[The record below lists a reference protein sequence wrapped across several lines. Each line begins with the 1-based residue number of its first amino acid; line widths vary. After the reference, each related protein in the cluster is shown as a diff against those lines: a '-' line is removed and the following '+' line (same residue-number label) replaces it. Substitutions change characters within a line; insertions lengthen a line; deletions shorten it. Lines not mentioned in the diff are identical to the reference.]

1 MANKTRMW
9 DTNLSGMKNN
19 TAFMM
24 YFSYLSNILLSRYEW
39 LNLPETMNERFIELC
54 CFEDGKAVL
63 VNDEEYGEINLRYSE
78 SNKLNIYQL
87 PTEIQ
92 GYSLDFRR
100 DYNLK
105 DVALVYNNNLRTP
118 DLPIVCEYAMRLY
131 EIRRTID
138 VNVKVQKTPLLILC
152 PENKKL
158 SLKNIYMKYDGN
170 EPVIYGY
177 NDALVDV
184 DFKVLK
190 TDAPFVANDLSLLLN
205 KVIDEFMTR
214 YGINN
219 ANTDKRERLNTDEVN
234 ANNQL
239 VSLSGD
245 IGLLCRK
252 EACKKFNNLY
262 GTNID
267 VKMRREIFGEDEEDE
282 PIYDSIA
289 LAD

>member
-92 GYSLDFRR
+92 GYSLDFHR

-267 VKMRREIFGEDEEDE
+267 VKMRREIFGEDDKDE

>member
-1 MANKTRMW
+1 MANKSRMW

-100 DYNLK
+100 DYKLK

-267 VKMRREIFGEDEEDE
+267 VKMRREIFGEDDEDE

>member
-1 MANKTRMW
+1 MANKSRMW

-92 GYSLDFRR
+92 GYSLDFHR

-267 VKMRREIFGEDEEDE
+267 VKMRREIFGEGDKDES
-282 PIYDSIA
+282 IYDSIA

>member
-267 VKMRREIFGEDEEDE
+267 VKMRREIFGEDDKDE